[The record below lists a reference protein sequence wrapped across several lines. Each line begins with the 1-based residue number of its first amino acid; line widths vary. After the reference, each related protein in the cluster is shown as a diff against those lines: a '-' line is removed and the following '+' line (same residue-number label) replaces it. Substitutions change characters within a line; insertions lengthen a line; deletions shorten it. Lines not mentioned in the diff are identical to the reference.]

1 MPVNIRE
8 LVVSTSVRKS
18 PAIQRVEKK
27 EDAQSNAEEEK
38 EEGTKD
44 KDSKAKDVCASGD
57 GAGGS
62 GGANGEIV
70 EEVLRQVMELLT
82 EIGER

>member
-8 LVVSTSVRKS
+8 LVVSTSVQKA
-18 PAIQRVEKK
+18 PAIQRVENEKGV
-27 EDAQSNAEEEK
+27 QSETGAGK
-38 EEGTKD
+38 EEAEKV
-44 KDSKAKDVCASGD
+44 KDSPSKDVCASGD
-57 GAGGS
+57 GSGS
-62 GGANGEIV
+62 GGQEEIV